1 MRPFNQLDC
10 AAAERLAV
18 LAEEAGEVVQAV
30 TKILR
35 HGYDRVHPV
44 SRIPNR
50 VSLEKELGDF
60 LVAMGMLVTTRDVS
74 EESILKY
81 AALKG
86 KEKGKYLHHNRPK
99 SCLEEI

>member
-35 HGYDRVHPV
+35 HGYDRVHVVP
-44 SRIPNR
+44 I
-50 VSLEKELGDF
+50 F
-60 LVAMGMLVTTRDVS
+60 HTRCQMDYNS
-74 EESILKY
+74 
-81 AALKG
+81 
-86 KEKGKYLHHNRPK
+86 
-99 SCLEEI
+99 